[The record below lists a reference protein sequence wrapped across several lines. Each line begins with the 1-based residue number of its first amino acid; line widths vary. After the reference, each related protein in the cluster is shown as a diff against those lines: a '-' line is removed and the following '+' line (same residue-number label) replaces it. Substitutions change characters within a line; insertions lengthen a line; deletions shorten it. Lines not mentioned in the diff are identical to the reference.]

1 MDPLW
6 LGYTGDHYQ
15 SLELVE
21 DHQTGESLNN
31 NERKCETFFA
41 DERTESVEDPSRTL
55 SIDSI
60 EVENMATEEGVV
72 IEEEDVVIEKEGVVI
87 EDEGVVIEEEVEV
100 IDEENNMEVEEDM
113 LATEQENL
121 SGQTQEMIS
130 QANAGQQAEEQVD
143 TVSVW
148 SGTNVQLS
156 GQPGIVVVS
165 GVDSDTST
173 IVSLRSPNLSSS
185 SSSSGWNPNL
195 TLEERLNEEKIGSLR
210 PSTHLRGSR
219 IPPSWLLRLNLNSV
233 DESEEAET
241 VGTPEKA
248 GVVVTEVRVEAEAEA
263 VVRPPEKAGTER
275 RSSKKAGAVVGP
287 TEEAGAVVGPTE
299 EAEGAASKGG
309 TLKRGR
315 GNRRTAQTGPKQVSD
330 NVSGKER
337 AGGKGNPKRKRS
349 DLDDTSVPAPKRIK
363 KCRAV
368 HGVEQKELW
377 CRPCINSKK
386 CEKYT

>member
-1 MDPLW
+1 MVTPEKA
-6 LGYTGDHYQ
+6 G
-15 SLELVE
+15 VVV
-21 DHQTGESLNN
+21 
-31 NERKCETFFA
+31 
-41 DERTESVEDPSRTL
+41 TEVTEEAGAVVT
-55 SIDSI
+55 
-60 EVENMATEEGVV
+60 EVTEEAGTVVREATEEAEAVMDTEEAEAVMDTEEAEAVMDTEEAEAVV
-72 IEEEDVVIEKEGVVI
+72 DTEEAEVVVDTEEAEVV
-87 EDEGVVIEEEVEV
+87 VE
-100 IDEENNMEVEEDM
+100 
-113 LATEQENL
+113 QNL
-121 SGQTQEMIS
+121 SGQTQEMI
-130 QANAGQQAEEQVD
+130 N
-143 TVSVW
+143 
-148 SGTNVQLS
+148 QLT
-156 GQPGIVVVS
+156 GQPDIVVVS
-165 GVDSDTST
+165 GVDSDTAT
-173 IVSLRSPNLSSS
+173 IVSLQSPNLS
-185 SSSSGWNPNL
+185 SSSSGWNPNM
-195 TLEERLNEEKIGSLR
+195 TLDERMNEEKIGSLR

-219 IPPSWLLRLNLNSV
+219 IRPSWLLRLNLNSV

-241 VGTPEKA
+241 VVTPEKA
-248 GVVVTEVRVEAEAEA
+248 GVVVTEVRVEAEAATGTQQEAEA

-275 RSSKKAGAVVGP
+275 RSSKKAGTVVGP

-315 GNRRTAQTGPKQVSD
+315 GNRRTAQTGPEQVSD

-349 DLDDTSVPAPKRIK
+349 DLDDTSVPPKRIK